1 MTSTNLTGLPSA
13 AALPDIAEFIASP
26 GVDQSWTDS
35 FYTWMHEHPE
45 LSEHEEHTAAHILSR
60 LSTMDCEVT
69 RGIGGH
75 GITAVWRN
83 GDGPTVL
90 YRADIDALPVT
101 ETTGAPYASKN
112 PGVMHACGHDV
123 HTTALMAACELLD
136 SRRDVWAGTFI
147 ALFQPAEEVTRGASA
162 MIADGLAGKIPAPDV
177 CLGAHIY
184 PGPSGTVYS
193 SPGPVMAACDT
204 ITVTLHGVSAHASA
218 PQNAV
223 DPTYL
228 AAMIV
233 VRLQG
238 IVGRETAAEDFAV
251 VSVGTISAGHTN
263 NTIPDTAT
271 LVLNCRFYDAAV
283 RDRTYTAIE
292 RVIQAECLASGTPA
306 PADIVYSAHGELTD
320 NDAGVHA
327 VVRPVLDA
335 VFGEDSADAPRW
347 TASEDFSEIPR
358 HFGVPYEFL
367 LIGCTDRTRW
377 AEALAADRIAQDI
390 PTNHSG
396 DFLPTKETLRTAA
409 DAASAAV
416 LAYLWRQ

>member
-1 MTSTNLTGLPSA
+1 MST
-13 AALPDIAEFIASP
+13 LPDIAEFIADP

-45 LSEHEEHTAAHILSR
+45 LSEQEEQTAKHILSR
-60 LSTMDCEVT
+60 LATMDCEVT
-69 RGIGGH
+69 HDIGGH

-83 GDGPTVL
+83 GEGPTVL
-90 YRADIDALPVT
+90 YRADFDALPVT
-101 ETTGAPYASKN
+101 ETTGASYASKN

-123 HTTALMAACELLD
+123 HTTGLMAACEILD
-136 SRRDVWAGTFI
+136 ARRDVWSGTFI
-147 ALFQPAEEVTRGASA
+147 ALFQPAEEVTRGASS
-162 MIADGLAGKIPAPDV
+162 MIDDGLAEKIPAPDV
-177 CLGAHIY
+177 CLGAHVY
-184 PGPSGTVYS
+184 HGPSGTVYS
-193 SPGPVMAACDT
+193 APGPVMAACDT
-204 ITVTLHGVSAHASA
+204 ITVTLHGISAHASA
-218 PQNAV
+218 PHNSI

-238 IVGRETAAEDFAV
+238 IVGREIAAEDFGV
-251 VSVGTISAGHTN
+251 VSVGTLSSGHTN
-263 NTIPDTAT
+263 NTIPDVAT
-271 LVLNCRFYDAAV
+271 LVLNCRFYDTKV
-283 RDRTYTAIE
+283 RDRTYAAIE
-292 RVIQAECLASGTPA
+292 RIVQAECVASGTPA

-320 NDAGVHA
+320 NDAEVHD

-367 LIGCTDRTRW
+367 LIGCTDRAVW
-377 AEALAADRIAQDI
+377 DAAVEADRVNQDV

-396 DFLPTKETLRTAA
+396 NFLPTKESVRTTA
-409 DAASAAV
+409 DAATAAL
-416 LAYLWRQ
+416 LAYLWRE